1 MSTPRDLDRLQPG
14 IEAAGFTLVAAHAG
28 TMDSGIAEFSDGRST
43 VKIVRDRSQW
53 MLSGERPQLEP
64 FDLWRA
70 YESTEE
76 FREALVHYLRTSK
89 AQPGD
94 AGDREQPRDPR

>member
-1 MSTPRDLDRLQPG
+1 MSTPRDLDRLQPV
-14 IEAAGFTLVAAHAG
+14 IEAAGFTLVAAHEGA
-28 TMDSGIAEFSDGRST
+28 MDSGIAQFSDGRST

-70 YESTEE
+70 YKSTEE
-76 FREALVHYLRTSK
+76 FRDALVRYLQASK
-89 AQPGD
+89 A
-94 AGDREQPRDPR
+94 